1 MAHSR
6 RDFLSFIAVAS
17 ATSLLPAC
25 RTSSKKAPPP
35 PFLSLTPTTEDLL
48 KLAPGF
54 EWKPLLRWRDPLNRE
69 GARFGFNNDY
79 LAYIPLSKATPLE
92 GLLWVNHE
100 YSDPYYNSGWRPGQ
114 PRTKEQI
121 EIERREVGGSIVHI
135 KNSGGTWDYVKNSKY
150 NRRLDA
156 FTKIPFVSPVL
167 GKKEAIGTFAGCAG
181 GITPWG
187 TILSAEENYYNF
199 IGEVDYSTGKRELKP
214 NPNYLSWEEHAKLPP
229 EHYGWIVEVNLK
241 TGAAKK
247 LTAMGRFSHECA
259 TCVLAQDGRT
269 VVYSGDDAEF
279 EHLYKFI
286 SDKPGSLDTG
296 ELFVADTVN
305 GRWLSLDRE
314 KDDRLKAAFKDQMD
328 LLVQASRAAKIV
340 GATPLDRPED
350 VEIQP
355 STGTVFVSLS
365 LNKKNGNF
373 FGSLL
378 KIEEKNADPLSL
390 EFKASTY
397 VAGGEDF
404 SCPDNLA
411 FDARGNLWMTSDIS
425 GSSVRRAPYN
435 KFGNNGL
442 FYIPLSGEHAGRAFQ
457 VASAPVGA
465 EFTGP
470 FFAPDGKTLFLSV
483 QHPGER
489 GHTDNHFPSHWPD
502 GPGHD
507 PAPCVVQIQGPMME
521 QLLKG

>member
-1 MAHSR
+1 MNTTR
-6 RDFLSFIAVAS
+6 RDFLAFMAAAGAS
-17 ATSLLPAC
+17 SLLPAC
-25 RTSSKKAPPP
+25 ASAPKKAPPP
-35 PFLSLTPTTEDLL
+35 PFLSLTSTTEDNL

-54 EWKPLLRWRDPLNRE
+54 EWKPLLRWRDPLTAK
-69 GARFGFNNDY
+69 GARFGYNNDY
-79 LAYIPLSKATPLE
+79 LAYIPLSKSNPLE

-121 EIERREVGGSIVHI
+121 QIERREVGGSIVHL
-135 KNSGGTWDYVKNSKY
+135 KNTGGVWEYVKNSKY

-156 FTKIPFVSPVL
+156 FTKIPFVSPVY
-167 GKKEAIGTFAGCAG
+167 GAKEAVGTLAGCAG
-181 GITPWG
+181 GITPWE
-187 TILSAEENYYNF
+187 TVLSAEENYYNF
-199 IGEVDYSTGKRELKP
+199 IGEVDYSTGVRVLKP
-214 NPNYLSWEEHAKLPP
+214 NLGYLSWEAHVSLPP
-229 EHYGWIVEVNLK
+229 EHYGWVVEVDLK

-247 LTAMGRFSHECA
+247 LTGLGRFSHECA
-259 TCVLAQDGRT
+259 TCVLAKDGRT
-269 VVYSGDDAEF
+269 VVYTADDAEY

-286 SDKPGSLDTG
+286 AAKPGSLDQG
-296 ELFVADTVN
+296 DLYVADTLN
-305 GRWLSLDRE
+305 GRWLHLHRDS
-314 KDDRLKAAFKDQMD
+314 DDRLKAAFKDQMD
-328 LLVQASRAAKIV
+328 LLVQAPRAAKIL

-355 STGTVFVSLS
+355 GTGTVFVSLS
-365 LNKKNGNF
+365 LNKKNNNF

-378 KIEEKNADPLSL
+378 KLEEKNADPLSL
-390 EFKASTY
+390 EFKASTFK
-397 VAGGEDF
+397 AGGEDF

-411 FDARGNLWMTSDIS
+411 FDGRGNLWMTSDIS
-425 GSSVRRAPYN
+425 GTSVQRAPYI

-442 FYIPLSGEHAGRAFQ
+442 FYIPLSGENAGRAFQ

-489 GHTDNHFPSHWPD
+489 AHQDDHFPSHWPD
-502 GPGHD
+502 GGDKD